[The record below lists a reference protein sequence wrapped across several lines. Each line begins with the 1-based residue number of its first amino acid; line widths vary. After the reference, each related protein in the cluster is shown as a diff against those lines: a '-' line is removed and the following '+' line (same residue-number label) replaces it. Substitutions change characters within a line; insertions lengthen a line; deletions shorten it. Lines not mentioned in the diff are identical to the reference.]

1 MLLPSIDIGTA
12 IPGGERPETLT
23 AEGAAETA
31 SAVFSAL
38 IPLAAQNA
46 SGSAGGGAPATD
58 PASVPIVGAPA
69 TDGKAQPLLVPGPAD
84 SGGETGGIP
93 AETVVSSDIM
103 GGAEKIPRGTLLGSG
118 AETQAASAGN
128 QKNQKIEGLAEASGL
143 GEGPRAPGILGADT
157 PASGKTADT
166 GGVTSDKAAPGE
178 AVTPGGKDV
187 STEGTGTAPNPLAEG
202 SEGAEDSAGSAGT
215 GKPRGR
221 DEAARRTEAQQGND
235 AGFSAKE
242 ADIPEPDR
250 TQAGR
255 GTNTHKTEDK
265 GFTERLTGTTAAHAD
280 RPAPAQHN
288 KASSIELTVE
298 PEGMGKIDIE
308 VSVRN
313 GEVRAEIGIERFR
326 SLVDIQSNMPQ
337 LLDSLSKAGLT
348 PGGFSLFLKNREGR
362 TWMRSQYGRRETEGI
377 ETPESVQIQK
387 HGRAGL
393 YTVSIRV

>member
-12 IPGGERPETLT
+12 IPGGVRPKPLT

-69 TDGKAQPLLVPGPAD
+69 TDGKAQPLLVAGPAD
-84 SGGETGGIP
+84 SGGETGG
-93 AETVVSSDIM
+93 VVGSDIM
-103 GGAEKIPRGTLLGSG
+103 VGAEKIPRGTLLGSG
-118 AETQAASAGN
+118 AEAHAASAGN

-143 GEGPRAPGILGADT
+143 GEGPRASGILGADT
-157 PASGKTADT
+157 PASGKTAGT
-166 GGVTSDKAAPGE
+166 GSVTSDKAAPGE

-202 SEGAEDSAGSAGT
+202 SEGAEDSAGSAET

-250 TQAGR
+250 AQAGR

-377 ETPESVQIQK
+377 ETSESVQIQK